1 MHLDQILHKTGSGLL
16 PLFGKDAIADDTIHH
31 RINDEIENQLCASRV
46 NMLVFFNYFII
57 IKLCTDIE

>member
-16 PLFGKDAIADDTIHH
+16 PLFGKDAITDDSIHH

-46 NMLVFFNYFII
+46 KHFIGFVYYF
-57 IKLCTDIE
+57 